1 MKQDYSF
8 PTEDFLFL
16 GKITK
21 AHGMRGEVK
30 ISPCSGQP
38 VNIKAYKELVLVDT
52 KGKLTAP
59 LAVLSCKIQ
68 GKTAIARLDSI
79 ADRNQAEGVE
89 GLGVLIAKKHLPEL
103 TEGEFYWHQYIGKTV
118 TDLNKRDIGKIE
130 TIFSN
135 GTQDIMVIRAG
146 EQEIL
151 VPISKTIVVKEGA
164 EKITINPPPGLL
176 ELYTD
181 SNSERDR

>member
-1 MKQDYSF
+1 MY
-8 PTEDFLFL
+8 
-16 GKITK
+16 
-21 AHGMRGEVK
+21 R
-30 ISPCSGQP
+30 
-38 VNIKAYKELVLVDT
+38 ELVLVNS
-52 KGKLTAP
+52 KGDLSPP
-59 LAVLSCKIQ
+59 LAILGCRVQ
-68 GKTAIARLDSI
+68 GKVAITSLDSI
-79 ADRNQAEGVE
+79 TNRDKAEDIE
-89 GLGVLIAKKHLPEL
+89 GMGVLLAKTNLPEL
-103 TEGEFYWHQYIGKTV
+103 GENEFYWHQYIGKTV

-130 TIFSN
+130 AIFSN